1 MVGVETCDVPERDN
15 ATRSETGSIT
25 HGTNA
30 MSD

>member
-1 MVGVETCDVPERDN
+1 MVEVETCDVPELEK

-30 MSD
+30 MLN